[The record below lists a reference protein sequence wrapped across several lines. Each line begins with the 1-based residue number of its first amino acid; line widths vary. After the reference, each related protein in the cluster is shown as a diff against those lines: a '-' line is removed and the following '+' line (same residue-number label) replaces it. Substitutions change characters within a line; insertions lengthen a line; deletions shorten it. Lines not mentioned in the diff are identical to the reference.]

1 MKIENK
7 IVFYILTLFLISGF
21 GQVYAAISP
30 DPIISAD
37 LKALFADPP
46 SVKGYPYQIM
56 AAGNGKKTKNEV
68 CTMVKKGK
76 RFFLLHRQGRVK
88 NEDDIQNNSAFNN
101 DGCFK

>member
-37 LKALFADPP
+37 LKALFAEIILPKP
-46 SVKGYPYQIM
+46 NP
-56 AAGNGKKTKNEV
+56 A
-68 CTMVKKGK
+68 
-76 RFFLLHRQGRVK
+76 
-88 NEDDIQNNSAFNN
+88 NSL
-101 DGCFK
+101 